1 LPRKGA
7 NAFRASSGL
16 TDVTPTPLSNVR
28 QQQAAHVAGHALG
41 PLPALPI
48 HLVALCFHKNRAV
61 WYERR
66 PTCRLDL
73 LRGHPP
79 MMRICEPL
87 DDDCRAG
94 DLTRF
99 GHRERDGVACLSCDH
114 AMAILPSVL
123 NPVFET
129 VTGEAP
135 ASFSLSPRPDD
146 TRTC

>member
-1 LPRKGA
+1 M
-7 NAFRASSGL
+7 
-16 TDVTPTPLSNVR
+16 
-28 QQQAAHVAGHALG
+28 
-41 PLPALPI
+41 
-48 HLVALCFHKNRAV
+48 VAL
-61 WYERR
+61 WG
-66 PTCRLDL
+66 LDL
-73 LRGHPP
+73 PVPICLVRAASIRIEPSGSEPRP
-79 MMRICEPL
+79 ICRFGLLLGWPAMMRICEPL

-94 DLTRF
+94 DLTLFVR
-99 GHRERDGVACLSCDH
+99 RERDGVACLSCDH